1 MENGLW
7 CSDTVHCTVYTVQC
21 ENTVYEP
28 VLTVDK
34 N

>member
-21 ENTVYEP
+21 DTVYEP